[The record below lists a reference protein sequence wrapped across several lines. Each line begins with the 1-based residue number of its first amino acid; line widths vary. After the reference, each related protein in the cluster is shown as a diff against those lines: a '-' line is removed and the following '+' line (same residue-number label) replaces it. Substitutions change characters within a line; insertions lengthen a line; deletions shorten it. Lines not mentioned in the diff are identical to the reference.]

1 VDGGVKN
8 IFLAASSVAQN
19 PLCASANTF
28 VVRSFA
34 ATMDLWKSVLSRLE
48 TRLDPHTFNT
58 WLRPTTLAWRDDSAL
73 YVSVPNDV
81 YRDWLRDNY
90 SDLIREALSELTGS
104 PLAVEFTTST
114 VIPSAAAPAPPPVTS
129 APTLGPSPGPPLR
142 PSVAPIT
149 FEESGPV
156 SGPLNAKYTF
166 SSFVVGSSNQLAHA
180 AARAVAASP
189 SRSYNPLFLYGG
201 VGLGKTHLMHAIG
214 HQILQD
220 NPDVRLVYITSERF
234 MNELINSIRYDRTF
248 QFREKYRNVDV
259 LLMDDIQFLAGKER
273 TQEEFFHTFNALY
286 DAQRQIVLTSD
297 SPPKEIPTLEER
309 LRSRFEW
316 GLLADIQP
324 PDLETK
330 IAILGKKAEAE
341 CVEIPDD
348 VMLFIATNS
357 KSNIRELE
365 GALIRLVAYSS
376 LTDVKVTVEL
386 ARNVLRDS
394 LNTRSAVI
402 TIDTIQE
409 NVADYFGLRAGDLRA
424 KSNARRITQPR
435 QIAMFLCKK
444 LTNHSLPEIGR
455 AFGGKHHST
464 VIHSVR
470 KVERDCEKDEDTHRL
485 VYTLLEALK

>member
-1 VDGGVKN
+1 
-8 IFLAASSVAQN
+8 
-19 PLCASANTF
+19 
-28 VVRSFA
+28 
-34 ATMDLWKSVLSRLE
+34 MDLWKSVLSRLE
-48 TRLDPHTFNT
+48 SRLDPHTFNT
-58 WLRPTTLAWRDDSAL
+58 WLRPTALAWQDEAAL
-73 YVSVPNDV
+73 HVSVPNDV
-81 YRDWLRDNY
+81 FREWLRDNY
-90 SDLIREALSELTGS
+90 SDLIRDALSELTGA
-104 PLAVEFTTST
+104 PLAVEFTTGSSAPPVAPVAEVRPPFAVPLAEELPLVT
-114 VIPSAAAPAPPPVTS
+114 APAAAAVAAP
-129 APTLGPSPGPPLR
+129 
-142 PSVAPIT
+142 
-149 FEESGPV
+149 GPV
-156 SGPLNAKYTF
+156 SGPLNPKYRF
-166 SSFVVGSSNQLAHA
+166 DSFVVGTSNQLAHA
-180 AARAVAASP
+180 AARAVAESP

-214 HQILQD
+214 HKILKD
-220 NPDVRLVYITSERF
+220 NPALRVVYISSERF

-248 QFREKYRNVDV
+248 DFREKYRTVDV

-286 DAQRQIVLTSD
+286 DAQRQIVLTCD

-316 GLLADIQP
+316 GMLADIQA

-330 IAILGKKAEAE
+330 IAILRKKAE
-341 CVEIPDD
+341 VEATELPDD

-376 LTDVKVTVEL
+376 LTGETITVEL
-386 ARNVLRDS
+386 ARSVLRDS
-394 LNTRSAVI
+394 LNTRAAII

-409 NVADYFGLRAGDLRA
+409 NVAEYFGLRPVDLRS

-435 QIAMFLCKK
+435 QIAMFLSKR

-470 KVERDCEKDEDTHRL
+470 KVENDCEKDEDIHR
-485 VYTLLEALK
+485 VVHSLLEALQ

>member
-1 VDGGVKN
+1 
-8 IFLAASSVAQN
+8 
-19 PLCASANTF
+19 
-28 VVRSFA
+28 
-34 ATMDLWKSVLSRLE
+34 MDLWTSVLSRLE

-58 WLRPTTLAWRDDSAL
+58 WLRPTALAWHDETAL
-73 YVSVPNDV
+73 HVSVPNDV
-81 YRDWLRDNY
+81 FRDWLSDHY
-90 SDLIREALSELTGS
+90 GDLIKDALAELTER
-104 PLAVEFTTST
+104 PLAVEFTTAHASRSSG
-114 VIPSAAAPAPPPVTS
+114 VSVSAVSDGPAEDSVAPSVSS
-129 APTLGPSPGPPLR
+129 APTER
-142 PSVAPIT
+142 PDD
-149 FEESGPV
+149 FERGGPV
-156 SGPLNAKYTF
+156 SGPLNSKYKF
-166 SSFVVGSSNQLAHA
+166 ESFVVGASNQLAHA
-180 AARAVAASP
+180 AARAVAQSP

-220 NPDVRLVYITSERF
+220 NPELRLVYISSERF

-248 QFREKYRNVDV
+248 EFREKYRNIDV

-286 DAQRQIVLTSD
+286 DSQRQIVLTSD

-316 GLLADIQP
+316 GLLADIQA

-330 IAILGKKAEAE
+330 IAILRKKAEAE
-341 CVEIPDD
+341 DVEIPDD

-376 LTDVKVTVEL
+376 LTGDSITVDL

-394 LNTRSAVI
+394 LNARAAAI
-402 TIDTIQE
+402 TINAIQE
-409 NVADYFGLRAGDLRA
+409 NVADYFGLRAMDLCS
-424 KSNARRITQPR
+424 KTNARRITQPR
-435 QIAMFLCKK
+435 QIAMFLCKR

-470 KVERDCEKDEDTHRL
+470 KVEHDCENDEDIHR
-485 VYTLLEALK
+485 VVHTLLEALQ

>member
-1 VDGGVKN
+1 
-8 IFLAASSVAQN
+8 
-19 PLCASANTF
+19 
-28 VVRSFA
+28 
-34 ATMDLWKSVLSRLE
+34 MDLWKSVLSRLE

-58 WLRPTTLAWRDDSAL
+58 WLRPTAL
-73 YVSVPNDV
+73 VWKDETVVHVSVPNDV

-90 SDLIREALSELTGS
+90 SDLIGETLSELTGG
-104 PLAVEFTTST
+104 PLAIEFTTAPVAVAPQVQAPQPLGKS
-114 VIPSAAAPAPPPVTS
+114 VGASPGLAKRKPLASGGDPAP
-129 APTLGPSPGPPLR
+129 
-142 PSVAPIT
+142 

-156 SGPLNAKYTF
+156 SGPLNSKYRF
-166 SSFVVGSSNQLAHA
+166 STFVVGTSNQLAHA
-180 AARAVAASP
+180 AARAVAESP

-201 VGLGKTHLMHAIG
+201 VGLGKTHLMQAIG
-214 HQILQD
+214 HKILQG
-220 NPDVRLVYITSERF
+220 NPGLRLVYISSERF
-234 MNELINSIRYDRTF
+234 MNELINAIRYDHTF
-248 QFREKYRNVDV
+248 EFREKYRNIDV

-273 TQEEFFHTFNALY
+273 TQEEFFHTFNALH

-324 PDLETK
+324 PDLETR
-330 IAILGKKAEAE
+330 IAILHKKASAE
-341 CVEIPDD
+341 NVAIPDE

-376 LTDVKVTVEL
+376 LVNERVTIDL

-394 LNTRSAVI
+394 LNSRVSVI
-402 TIDTIQE
+402 TIDKIQE
-409 NVADYFGLRAGDLRA
+409 SVADYFGLRASDLRT

-435 QIAMFLCKK
+435 QVAMFLSKK

-470 KVERDCEKDEDTHRL
+470 KVEYDCEKDERARQ
-485 VYTLLEALK
+485 VVETLREALE

>member
-1 VDGGVKN
+1 
-8 IFLAASSVAQN
+8 
-19 PLCASANTF
+19 
-28 VVRSFA
+28 
-34 ATMDLWKSVLSRLE
+34 MDLWKSVLSQLE

-58 WLRPTTLAWRDDSAL
+58 WLRPTALAWQDDTSL
-73 YVSVPNDV
+73 HVSVPNDV
-81 YRDWLRDNY
+81 YREWLRDNY
-90 SDLIREALSELTGS
+90 GDLIRDALSELTGG
-104 PLAVEFTTST
+104 PLSVEFTTSSVAPSNT
-114 VIPSAAAPAPPPVTS
+114 VAGSRPVTS
-129 APTLGPSPGPPLR
+129 SVTAVHGPSN
-142 PSVAPIT
+142 PSPQVGGEPVT

-156 SGPLNAKYTF
+156 SGPLNTKYKF
-166 SSFVVGSSNQLAHA
+166 STFVVGTSNQLAHA
-180 AARAVAASP
+180 AARAVASSP

-214 HQILQD
+214 HKILHD
-220 NPDVRLVYITSERF
+220 DPDVRLVYISSERF

-248 QFREKYRNVDV
+248 EFREKYRNIDV

-316 GLLADIQP
+316 GLLADIQA

-330 IAILGKKAEAE
+330 IAILRKKAEGESA
-341 CVEIPDD
+341 EIPDD

-376 LTDVKVTVEL
+376 LTGEVVTVEL
-386 ARNVLRDS
+386 ARDVLRDT
-394 LNTRSAVI
+394 LNARAAVI
-402 TIDTIQE
+402 TIDAIQE
-409 NVADYFGLRAGDLRA
+409 NVADYFGLRAGDLRS

-435 QIAMFLCKK
+435 QIAMFICKE

-464 VIHSVR
+464 VIHSVN
-470 KVERDCEKDEDTHRL
+470 KVKRERENNEDTERVVH
-485 VYTLLEALK
+485 TLLEALQ

>member
-1 VDGGVKN
+1 
-8 IFLAASSVAQN
+8 
-19 PLCASANTF
+19 
-28 VVRSFA
+28 
-34 ATMDLWKSVLSRLE
+34 MDLWKSVLSRLE

-58 WLRPTTLAWRDDSAL
+58 WLRPTALAWKDETAVHVL
-73 YVSVPNDV
+73 VPNDV

-90 SDLIREALSELTGS
+90 SDLIGETLSELTGA
-104 PLAVEFTTST
+104 PLAIEFTTTATESPQT
-114 VIPSAAAPAPPPVTS
+114 PAPQPLGKSVGVMGSSASTS
-129 APTLGPSPGPPLR
+129 VNIGRKT
-142 PSVAPIT
+142 VT

-156 SGPLNAKYTF
+156 SGPLNPKYRF
-166 SSFVVGSSNQLAHA
+166 STFVVGTSNQLAHA
-180 AARAVAASP
+180 AARAVAESP

-214 HQILQD
+214 HKILQG
-220 NPDVRLVYITSERF
+220 NPGLRLVYISSERF
-234 MNELINSIRYDRTF
+234 MNELINSIRYDHTF
-248 QFREKYRNVDV
+248 EFREKYRNIDV

-324 PDLETK
+324 PDLETR
-330 IAILGKKAEAE
+330 IAILHKKAGAE
-341 CVEIPDD
+341 NVVIPDD

-376 LTDVKVTVEL
+376 LTNEQITIDL

-394 LNTRSAVI
+394 LNSRVTMI
-402 TIDTIQE
+402 TIDKIQE
-409 NVADYFGLRAGDLRA
+409 NVAGYFGLRVSDLRA
-424 KSNARRITQPR
+424 KSNARRITHPR
-435 QIAMFLCKK
+435 QVAMFLSKK

-470 KVERDCEKDEDTHRL
+470 KVEYDCEKDERTRL
-485 VYTLLEALK
+485 VVQTLLEALQ

>member
-1 VDGGVKN
+1 
-8 IFLAASSVAQN
+8 
-19 PLCASANTF
+19 
-28 VVRSFA
+28 
-34 ATMDLWKSVLSRLE
+34 MDLWKSVLSRLE

-58 WLRPTTLAWRDDSAL
+58 WLRPTALAWKDETAVHVL
-73 YVSVPNDV
+73 VPNDV

-90 SDLIREALSELTGS
+90 SDLIGETLSELTGA
-104 PLAVEFTTST
+104 PLAIEFTTTATESPQT
-114 VIPSAAAPAPPPVTS
+114 PAPQPLGKSVGVMGSAASTS
-129 APTLGPSPGPPLR
+129 LNIGRKTG
-142 PSVAPIT
+142 T

-156 SGPLNAKYTF
+156 SGPLNPKYRF
-166 SSFVVGSSNQLAHA
+166 STFVVGTSNQLAHA
-180 AARAVAASP
+180 AARAVAESP

-214 HQILQD
+214 HKILQG
-220 NPDVRLVYITSERF
+220 NPGLRLVYISSERF
-234 MNELINSIRYDRTF
+234 MNELINSIRYDHTF
-248 QFREKYRNVDV
+248 EFREKYRNIDV

-324 PDLETK
+324 PDLETR
-330 IAILGKKAEAE
+330 IAILHKKAGAE
-341 CVEIPDD
+341 NVVIPDD

-376 LTDVKVTVEL
+376 LTNEQITIDL

-394 LNTRSAVI
+394 LNSRVTMI
-402 TIDTIQE
+402 TIDKIQE
-409 NVADYFGLRAGDLRA
+409 NVAGYFGLRVSDLRA
-424 KSNARRITQPR
+424 KSNARRITHPR
-435 QIAMFLCKK
+435 QVAMFLSKK

-470 KVERDCEKDEDTHRL
+470 KVEYDCEKDERTRL
-485 VYTLLEALK
+485 VVQTLLEALQ